1 MALQDKLE
9 ETVKNPIE
17 KIYENNLSEDF
28 LSKQNVSDLFESI
41 TSQLRCFCF
50 IEKNKDTNK
59 ICWQTDESLY
69 N

>member
-41 TSQLRCFCF
+41 TSQLRCFSF

>member
-41 TSQLRCFCF
+41 TSQLRCFCL
-50 IEKNKDTNK
+50 IEKNKDKNK

>member
-9 ETVKNPIE
+9 ETVKNSIE

-28 LSKQNVSDLFESI
+28 LSKQNVSDLFEFI